1 MKYRLHDCKNTGNA
15 IPYLKNDEQ
24 KKLYQCMNK
33 DHCAHKN
40 HYGNIIFCNE
50 SPLFET
56 ITKKEVPK

>member
-1 MKYRLHDCKNTGNA
+1 MDYMEKTTWKTIADIH
-15 IPYLKNDEQ
+15 
-24 KKLYQCMNK
+24 
-33 DHCAHKN
+33 HCAHKN